1 SGWGRDSRHRRA
13 PRRHFQ
19 LHGTASVASLKQP
32 RRHEDTKKKG
42 ITMLR
47 LPTRLSEELE
57 DIIHRLIGCC
67 IRVHRELGPGLL
79 ESIYVRAVCVELQLA
94 GIPFEVEKSIP
105 VMYRG
110 IL

>member
-1 SGWGRDSRHRRA
+1 
-13 PRRHFQ
+13 
-19 LHGTASVASLKQP
+19 
-32 RRHEDTKKKG
+32 
-42 ITMLR
+42 MLR

-79 ESIYVRAVCVELQLA
+79 ESNYVRAVCMELELA
-94 GIPFEVEKSIP
+94 GISFEVEKSIP

-110 IL
+110 RLLCNQKLDIVVDGQLVLEIKAVDHLNCINQHLI